1 MLVTTNLLTL
11 LVNTNYNSPCLL
23 VNANKYLQFAPIFKQ
38 ILVSFSS
45 KFRSKKMPIYMAQ
58 IGEEYLVKKNQGYGR
73 NKTSS

>member
-45 KFRSKKMPIYMAQ
+45 KFRSKKNAHIHGSNGPRISC
-58 IGEEYLVKKNQGYGR
+58 KKNLW
-73 NKTSS
+73 T